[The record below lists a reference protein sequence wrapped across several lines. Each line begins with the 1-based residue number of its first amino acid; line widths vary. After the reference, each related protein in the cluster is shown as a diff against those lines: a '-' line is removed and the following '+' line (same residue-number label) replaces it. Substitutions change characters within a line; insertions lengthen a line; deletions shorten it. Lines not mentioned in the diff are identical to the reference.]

1 MLVGGAPRT
10 LLVAFTKWS
19 AVLMAWTLT
28 DDVDDIINVRAII
41 STVHQ
46 QDQLRDLIV
55 ALEKR
60 LQLGRQLE
68 PKENTDG

>member
-1 MLVGGAPRT
+1 
-10 LLVAFTKWS
+10 
-19 AVLMAWTLT
+19 MACTLT

-41 STVHQ
+41 SMVHQ

>member
-1 MLVGGAPRT
+1 
-10 LLVAFTKWS
+10 
-19 AVLMAWTLT
+19 MAWTLT

-46 QDQLRDLIV
+46 QDQLRDLII

-60 LQLGRQLE
+60 LQLGRQLPDPIIILE
-68 PKENTDG
+68 ENTDG